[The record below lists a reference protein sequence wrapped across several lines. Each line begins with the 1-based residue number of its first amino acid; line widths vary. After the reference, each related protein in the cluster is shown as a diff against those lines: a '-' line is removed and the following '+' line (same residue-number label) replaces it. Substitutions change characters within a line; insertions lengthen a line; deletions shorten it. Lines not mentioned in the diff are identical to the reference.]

1 MDNTNTPRPT
11 PERPE
16 PFVMRSWPGTKIP
29 MLAVLLVIAASVL
42 AFDLSMPLGVAG
54 GVPYVALVLS
64 GYWLP
69 KHRHIYVLAF
79 IASVLTVIGYLGS
92 PDGGVYWV
100 VLTNR
105 GLALFAIWISAFL
118 VVSYKKIE
126 KGHRV
131 LSYAVDQSGDMI
143 FITDLSGDITYVN
156 QEFCKVTGYECSEVL
171 GQNPRILKSDNTPSK
186 LYTQIWT
193 DILAG
198 KTWRGE
204 IQDCRKDGSLF
215 WAAAR
220 ISPIRD
226 RNEEITH
233 FLAMHDDITARKQTE
248 ETLKAA
254 MVDAE
259 IGNRSKTEFIANM
272 SHELRTPLNA
282 IIGFSDLLK
291 DEAYTGPLHD
301 KQLEYVH
308 DIQASGEHLLELIN
322 DVLDVSA
329 IEAQSLTLN
338 ENLIDPVK
346 AAVAALRIV
355 APRAKDASVELINA
369 IGAEA
374 PKLYIDERRF
384 KQILLNLLANAI
396 KFTAQGGR
404 VVLSADVVGD
414 GALRFSISDTGIGMD
429 EVELAKA
436 LTKFGQVDSTLGR
449 KYEGTGL
456 GLTLAMSLTEAH
468 DGTFALHS
476 KKGVGTTATITF
488 PPHRVGAQPQ
498 ISA

>member
-1 MDNTNTPRPT
+1 MDNTDTPRPT
-11 PERPE
+11 PKQPE
-16 PFVMRSWPGTKIP
+16 SFVMRSWPGTKIP
-29 MLAVLLVIAASVL
+29 MIAVLLVIAASVL

-54 GVPYVALVLS
+54 AVPYVALVLS

-69 KHRHIYVLAF
+69 NHRHIYVLAF
-79 IASVLTVIGYLGS
+79 VGSVLTVVGYLGS
-92 PDGGVYWV
+92 PSGGVYWV
-100 VLTNR
+100 VLANR
-105 GLALFAIWISAFL
+105 SLALFAIWITAFL

-131 LSYAVDQSGDMI
+131 LTHAVDQSGDMV
-143 FITDLSGDITYVN
+143 FITDLSGNITYVN
-156 QEFCKVTGYECSEVL
+156 QEFCTVTGYECGEVL
-171 GQNPRILKSDNTPSK
+171 GQNPRILKSGNTPSK
-186 LYTQIWT
+186 LYSQIWT
-193 DILAG
+193 NIVAG

-204 IQDCRKDGSLF
+204 IQDRRKDGGLF

-226 RNEEITH
+226 RNGEITH
-233 FLAMHDDITARKQTE
+233 FLAMHDDITARKHAE
-248 ETLKAA
+248 EKLMIA
-254 MVDAE
+254 MLEAE
-259 IGNRSKTEFIANM
+259 IGNRTKTEFIANM

-291 DEAYTGPLHD
+291 DETYTGPLHD

-308 DIQASGEHLLELIN
+308 DIQASGEHLLQLIN

-329 IEAQSLTLN
+329 IEAQNLTLH
-338 ENLIDPVK
+338 EDLVDPVK
-346 AAVAALRIV
+346 AATAAVTIV
-355 APRAKDASVELINA
+355 TSRAKKANIEVVNA
-369 IGAEA
+369 IGTEA
-374 PKLYIDERRF
+374 PKLYVDERRF
-384 KQILLNLLANAI
+384 KQILLNLLSNAI
-396 KFTAQGGR
+396 KFTPEGGR
-404 VVLSADVVGD
+404 VVLSAEVVDD
-414 GALRFSISDTGIGMD
+414 GALRFSIADTGIGMD

-456 GLTLAMSLTEAH
+456 GLTLAISLTEAH

-476 KKGVGTTATITF
+476 EKGVGTTATITF

-498 ISA
+498 SSA

>member
-1 MDNTNTPRPT
+1 MNDTDPPLPT
-11 PERPE
+11 PKQSES
-16 PFVMRSWPGTKIP
+16 FMTRSWPGTKIP
-29 MLAVLLVIAASVL
+29 MIVVLLVIGASVL
-42 AFDLSMPLGVAG
+42 TFDLVMPLGVAG

-69 KHRHIYVLAF
+69 NHRHIYALAF
-79 IASVLTVIGYLGS
+79 IGSVLTVIGYLGS
-92 PDGGVYWV
+92 PTGGVYWV

-105 GLALFAIWISAFL
+105 GLALFAIWVTAFL

-126 KGHRV
+126 KGHRI
-131 LSYAVDQSGDMI
+131 LSHAVEQSGDMV
-143 FITDLSGDITYVN
+143 FITDLSGAITYVN
-156 QEFCKVTGYECSEVL
+156 QQFCTVTGYERREVL
-171 GQNPRILKSDNTPSK
+171 GQNPRILKSGNTSRA
-186 LYTQIWT
+186 LYSEMWT
-193 DILAG
+193 NILAG
-198 KTWRGE
+198 KPWRGE
-204 IQDCRKDGSLF
+204 IQDRRKGGELF

-226 RNEEITH
+226 RNGEISH
-233 FLAMHDDITARKQTE
+233 FLAMHDDITARKQAE
-248 ETLKAA
+248 EKLKAA
-254 MVDAE
+254 MIDAE
-259 IGNRSKTEFIANM
+259 IGNRSKTEFLANM

-291 DEAYTGPLHD
+291 NEAYTGPLHD

-338 ENLIDPVK
+338 ENMINFAK
-346 AAVAALRIV
+346 AADASLRIV
-355 APRAKDASVELINA
+355 APRAKEARVELINA
-369 IGAEA
+369 IGADT
-374 PKLYIDERRF
+374 PKLYADERRF
-384 KQILLNLLANAI
+384 KQILLNLLSNAI
-396 KFTAQGGR
+396 KFTPAGGR
-404 VVLSADVVGD
+404 VVLSADVVDD
-414 GALRFSISDTGIGMD
+414 GALRLSISDTGIGMD
-429 EVELAKA
+429 KAELAKA

-476 KKGVGTTATITF
+476 EKGVGTTATITF
-488 PPHRVGAQPQ
+488 PPHRVGAQPRS
-498 ISA
+498 SA